1 MKVLVPLLLRP
12 DGPEAWVKNAE
23 KIKNTL
29 TFENKDVVIFDEEVP
44 SYQSKFAAESNA
56 RNAVI
61 DKHLKDEHT
70 HVFWID
76 TDVVEFDA
84 QIIEKLATLINLERD
99 VVAPYVFLEDNDT
112 WPFKRFY
119 DISCFIDSSGDNFD
133 YKEPYNPWMEVD
145 HRLGTEQALHPCNC
159 VGTCFLMPASIYKMG
174 VRYDPLDERNEHIPF
189 FEEVKERGFAVWA
202 TALVEIR
209 HAFLPKYGINF
220 R

>member
-12 DGPEAWVKNAE
+12 NGPDVWVQNAE

-29 TFENKDVVIFDEEVP
+29 TFEDKEVVIFDEEVS

-61 DKHLKDEHT
+61 DKYLRDDHT

-76 TDVVEFDA
+76 TDVVEFDED
-84 QIIEKLATLINLERD
+84 IIEKIVSLPGYNPLRD
-99 VVAPYVFLEDNDT
+99 IVAPYVYLEDNDT
-112 WPFKRFY
+112 WNFKRFY
-119 DISCFIDSSGDNFD
+119 DISCFRDNSGECFD
-133 YKEPYNPWMEVD
+133 YKEPYGGFDMEQLV
-145 HRLGTEQALHPCNC
+145 HPCSC
-159 VGTCFLMPASIYKMG
+159 VGTCFLMPASIYQNG
-174 VRYDPLDERNEHIPF
+174 VRYDPFDERNEHVPF
-189 FEEVKERGFAVWA
+189 FEEAKQRGYAVWA
-202 TALVEIR
+202 TPHIEIR

>member
-12 DGPEAWVKNAE
+12 NGPEVWIKNAE
-23 KIKNTL
+23 KIKNKL
-29 TFENKDVVIFDEEVP
+29 TYEDKDVVIFDEEVS
-44 SYQSKFAAESNA
+44 SYQSKFAAEANA

-76 TDVVEFDA
+76 TDVVEFHEN
-84 QIIEKLATLINLERD
+84 IIEMLSTIPGANPLKDI
-99 VVAPYVFLEDNDT
+99 VAPFVFLEDNDA

-119 DISCFIDSSGDNFD
+119 DISCFIDSNGENYD
-133 YKEPYNPWMEVD
+133 YKEPYNMWEKEQPL
-145 HRLGTEQALHPCNC
+145 HRCKC

-174 VRYDPLDERNEHIPF
+174 VRYDPYDERNEHIPF
-189 FEEVKERGFAVWA
+189 FEEAKERGFGIWS
-202 TALVEIR
+202 TPLVEIR

>member
-12 DGPEAWVKNAE
+12 NGPKVWVENAE
-23 KIKNTL
+23 KIKNKL
-29 TFENKDVVIFDEEVP
+29 TYEDKEVVIFDEEVP
-44 SYQSKFAAESNA
+44 SYQSKFAAEANA

-76 TDVVEFDA
+76 TDIVEFNED
-84 QIIEKLATLINLERD
+84 IIEMLSTIPNLNPAKD
-99 VVAPYVFLEDNDT
+99 IVAPYVFLEDNEAWD
-112 WPFKRFY
+112 FKRFY
-119 DISCFIDSSGDNFD
+119 DISCFIDNGGDCFD
-133 YKEPYNPWMEVD
+133 YKEPYNPFPA
-145 HRLGTEQALHPCNC
+145 GAPAIPCRC

-174 VRYDPLDERNEHIPF
+174 VRYDPFDERNEHIPF
-189 FEEVKERGFAVWA
+189 FAEAKERGFGVWA
-202 TALVEIR
+202 TPLVEIR